1 MVCTIFYKEYF
12 IFYIDAVQKNESKTK
27 RLRNNLRELE
37 DLFMATS
44 SNNADGNLSVIWS
57 AWRSSI
63 LLQIMFSNGL
73 IASLVLDKLGNLER
87 IVFDKVNY
95 ATKCNG
101 GNEIQ
106 ISLDIIIYASKRN
119 IETCYEVH

>member
-1 MVCTIFYKEYF
+1 
-12 IFYIDAVQKNESKTK
+12 
-27 RLRNNLRELE
+27 
-37 DLFMATS
+37 MATS

-57 AWRSSI
+57 AWRSSV

-101 GNEIQ
+101 ANEIQ
-106 ISLDIIIYASKRN
+106 ICFNITIYVSERN
-119 IETCYEVH
+119 IETLYDVH

>member
-1 MVCTIFYKEYF
+1 
-12 IFYIDAVQKNESKTK
+12 
-27 RLRNNLRELE
+27 
-37 DLFMATS
+37 MATS

-73 IASLVLDKLGNLER
+73 IANLVLDKLGNLER

-95 ATKCNG
+95 TPKCIG
-101 GNEIQ
+101 RYEIQ
-106 ISLDIIIYASKRN
+106 ISLDI
-119 IETCYEVH
+119 TF

>member
-1 MVCTIFYKEYF
+1 
-12 IFYIDAVQKNESKTK
+12 
-27 RLRNNLRELE
+27 
-37 DLFMATS
+37 MATS

-57 AWRSSI
+57 AWRSSV

-106 ISLDIIIYASKRN
+106 ISFDITIFVSKRN
-119 IETCYEVH
+119 IETLYEVH

>member
-1 MVCTIFYKEYF
+1 
-12 IFYIDAVQKNESKTK
+12 
-27 RLRNNLRELE
+27 
-37 DLFMATS
+37 MATS

-73 IASLVLDKLGNLER
+73 IASLILDKLGNLER

-101 GNEIQ
+101 GNETQ
-106 ISLDIIIYASKRN
+106 ISLDITIYVSKRN
-119 IETCYEVH
+119 IETFYDVH